1 MPLAA
6 YEAPNA
12 FKLYGID
19 CGLLGAMARLDSRS
33 MVENN
38 AIFEEFKG
46 ALTEQF
52 VLQELLSSTDWKLA
66 YWEPENGMAEIDFVA
81 QAGNEV
87 ISIEVKAGVNLRA
100 RSLASYRA
108 RYEPT
113 VSLRSSLAPLEYN
126 SGLWNIPLYLV
137 SGAEKML
144 RDC

>member
-1 MPLAA
+1 
-6 YEAPNA
+6 
-12 FKLYGID
+12 
-19 CGLLGAMARLDSRS
+19 

-66 YWEPENGMAEIDFVA
+66 YWEPENGMAEVDFVA

-87 ISIEVKAGVNLRA
+87 IPIEVKAGVNLRA

-126 SGLWNIPLYLV
+126 FGLWNIPLYLV